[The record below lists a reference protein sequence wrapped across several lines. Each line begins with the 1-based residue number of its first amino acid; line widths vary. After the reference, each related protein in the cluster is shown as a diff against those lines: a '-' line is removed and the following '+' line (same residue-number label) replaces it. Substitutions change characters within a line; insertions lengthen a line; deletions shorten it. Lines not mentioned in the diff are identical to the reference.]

1 MAFLGK
7 LATDSRARWI
17 AGIGAGAVML
27 LVVAGLFLATR
38 GGCSSRDDVIA
49 RVGLVSSSLQE
60 AAAQGR
66 IKVETLASGVKR
78 MNEAATAYET
88 SGDHQAY
95 CDALDTLNAEYDLA
109 E

>member
-7 LATDSRARWI
+7 LATNPRARWI
-17 AGIGAGAVML
+17 AGIGASVVVL

-49 RVGLVSSSLQE
+49 RVELVSSAFQE

-66 IKVETLASGVKR
+66 IKVEDLASGVKR
-78 MNEAATAYET
+78 MNEAATAYES
-88 SGDHQAY
+88 SGDHEAY
-95 CDALDTLNAEYDLA
+95 CDALDALSDEFKLA